1 MKVSDV
7 MQKNV
12 DFVSPDTP
20 LVSVAKLIFGNKI
33 NGVPVCKDRKV
44 IGFVAE
50 TDILAKFHPTMQEFT
65 DDPFLSS
72 NFENMEKKAQEI
84 LDLTAKDIMNK
95 KPITVSTEDPLLRA
109 DSLMRLR
116 DVGRLPVVDKNGNL
130 VGIISMGDIFKSLV
144 GEKLPFEE
152 DEQFHDWLS
161 KRYDIIIDQ
170 KERLSKEIPDLIK
183 MFRELNVK
191 NVLDIGCGTGP
202 HAIDL
207 AQEGFEVLGMD
218 RSSRM
223 IDVAQGKI
231 KSLSKE
237 MQQRV
242 KFISKDYRNLDK
254 LLDKR
259 YDAAIFM
266 GSALAHV
273 EDPQQTLREISKVL
287 NDKAVII
294 CQIVNYDKVIN
305 INKRLYD
312 VNIRKSSYPEEREQA
327 FLRFYDDKEGGFLT
341 QNLSVFVRS
350 SKRWSFKGLRSMR
363 VHPLTKENVTAF
375 LKKIKF
381 SNIKYYGGENGFF
394 YDYLFKKP
402 FSQSKSDV
410 LTIVAKR

>member
-12 DFVSPDTP
+12 DFVYPDMP
-20 LVSVAKLIFGNKI
+20 LLGVAKLIFGNKI

-65 DDPFLSS
+65 EDPFASS
-72 NFENMEKKAQEI
+72 NFENMEEKAKEV
-84 LDLTAKDIMNK
+84 LELTAKDIMSK
-95 KPITVSTEDPLLRA
+95 KPITINEDDPLLRA

-116 DVGRLPVVDKNGNL
+116 DVGRLPVVDKKGNL

-161 KRYDIIIDQ
+161 QRYDIIIDQ
-170 KERLSKEIPDLIK
+170 KERLSKEIPDLVK
-183 MFRELNVK
+183 MFKDLNVK
-191 NVLDIGCGTGP
+191 KVLDIGCGTGP

-207 AQEGFEVLGMD
+207 SQKGFEVLGMD
-218 RSSRM
+218 RSSSM

-237 MQQRV
+237 AQQRV
-242 KFISKDYRNLDK
+242 KFMSKDYRDLDT
-254 LLDKR
+254 LLGKK

-273 EDPQQTLREISKVL
+273 ENPHQVLQEVSKVL

-305 INKRLYD
+305 VNKRLYD

-327 FLRFYDDKEGGFLT
+327 FLRFYDEKEEGLLT

-350 SKRWSFKGLRSMR
+350 PKRWRFKGLRSMR
-363 VHPLTKENVTAF
+363 VYPLTKENTTAF
-375 LKKIKF
+375 LEKIKF
-381 SNIKYYGGENGFF
+381 SNIKYYGGEKGFF
-394 YDYLFKKP
+394 YDYLFRKP

-410 LTIVAKR
+410 LTVVARR

>member
-12 DFVSPDTP
+12 DFVYPDTP
-20 LVSVAKLIFGNKI
+20 LIGVAKLIFGNRI
-33 NGVPVCKDRKV
+33 NGLPVCKGKKV

-65 DDPFLSS
+65 EDPFSSS
-72 NFENMEKKAQEI
+72 NFENMEEKIQEI
-84 LDLTAKDIMNK
+84 LNLTAKDIMNK
-95 KPITVSTEDPLLRA
+95 KPITVSTDDPLLRA

-116 DVGRLPVVDKNGNL
+116 DVGRLPVVDKKENL

-144 GEKLPFEE
+144 GEKLPLEE

-170 KERLSKEIPDLIK
+170 KTRLSKEIPDLVK

-191 NVLDIGCGTGP
+191 KILDIGCGTGP

-223 IDVAQGKI
+223 IDAAQGKT
-231 KSLSKE
+231 KSLPKE
-237 MQQRV
+237 IQQRV
-242 KFISKDYRNLDK
+242 KFISKDYRNLDV
-254 LLDKR
+254 LLGKKF
-259 YDAAIFM
+259 DAAIFM

-273 EDPQQTLREISKVL
+273 ENPQQVLQDVSKVL

-294 CQIVNYDKVIN
+294 CQIVNYDKVIRVN
-305 INKRLYD
+305 NRLYD

-327 FLRFYDDKEGGFLT
+327 FLRFYDEKEEGFLT
-341 QNLSVFVRS
+341 QNLSVFVRGL
-350 SKRWSFKGLRSMR
+350 KRWRFKGLRSMR
-363 VHPLTKENVTAF
+363 VYPLTKENVTTF
-375 LKKIKF
+375 LEKIKF
-381 SNIKYYGGENGFF
+381 SNIRYYGGDKGFF
-394 YDYLFKKP
+394 YDYLFRQP

-410 LTIVAKR
+410 LTIVARR